1 MRIAFACLAA
11 VTFTVPAFAQFSNDA
26 SSNLVLADSGGEQV
40 QPKVRVAADGA
51 IWYSWFDNAN
61 GGYKPTVMCVNPRGF
76 QLLPHNG
83 VTLANTTNGS
93 TVDYGLT
100 TDAQGNALIT
110 FMDNSLGGSQVVT
123 VHKISQD
130 GVKLWGPNGV
140 QMIGSTGAANPKVAS
155 LSNGDVMVGWSVGG
169 SFTLQRLAS
178 ANGAIIGLP
187 IPTIEVGHAL
197 TLSDLQPGDNGSV
210 IALWI
215 RGFTTNFLSSKWLY
229 AQKWDTTGTAVWPV
243 TPGLTA
249 VGVYA
254 PQPNVAPYG
263 AQGGSVQNG
272 YFPTMPPDGF
282 GGVVVGWY
290 ETAGTRNAYVQHV
303 RSNGEFRLPAN
314 GQPTGSANIP
324 GANIAIA
331 GTAAYLAAT
340 DEIVLGWIETNAG
353 SQSTNAIYAQK
364 IAADNSVQWG
374 GGAVVRTT
382 ADTSQPS
389 FLKALPAGSGAFL
402 TWINSA
408 GGTDQNIRVQKL
420 DAGGNAQFD
429 ENGDTVC
436 SAGGA
441 KSRLDAALLPNGAIV
456 TTFGTGASGSVDI
469 LTQPESLSR
478 RLGPGACTDADVAA
492 LGGALYSDELLTAD
506 DVVGYLGAFF
516 AGDLLHSDLA
526 QLGGARGPDGQLT
539 PDDLVYFLSQF
550 FAGCGF

>member
-1 MRIAFACLAA
+1 MRIALACLAA
-11 VTFTVPAFAQFSNDA
+11 VTFAVPALAQFSNDA
-26 SSNLVLADSGGEQV
+26 STNLVLADSGGEQV
-40 QPKVRVAADGA
+40 QPKVRVATDGA
-51 IWYSWFDNAN
+51 IWYSWYDNVS
-61 GGYKPTVMCVNPRGF
+61 GGYRPTVMCVNPRGF
-76 QLLPHNG
+76 ELFAHNG
-83 VTLANTTNGS
+83 LTLANTTNSS
-93 TVDYGLT
+93 TVDYGFT

-123 VHKISQD
+123 VHKISQA
-130 GVKLWGPNGV
+130 GVKLWGANGV
-140 QMIGSTGAANPKVAS
+140 QLAGSTGAANPKVAS
-155 LSNGDVMVGWSVGG
+155 LSNGDVMVGWSLSGA
-169 SFTLQRLAS
+169 FTVQRLAG
-178 ANGAIIGLP
+178 ANGATVGTP
-187 IPTIEVGHAL
+187 IPTAESGHAL

-229 AQKWDTTGTAVWPV
+229 AQKWDATGAAVWPV

-272 YFPTMPPDGF
+272 YFPTMSPDGS

-290 ETAGTRNAYVQHV
+290 ENAGSRNAYVQQV
-303 RSNGEFRLPAN
+303 RSNGSLRFPAN

-324 GANIAIA
+324 GPNMTLA
-331 GTAAYLAAT
+331 GTACYLSAT
-340 DEIVLGWIETNAG
+340 DEIVLGWVETNT
-353 SQSTNAIYAQK
+353 STQTSNAIYAQK
-364 IAADNSVQWG
+364 FAADNSVQWFN
-374 GGAVVRTT
+374 GAVVRDLG
-382 ADTSQPS
+382 DTSQPS
-389 FLKALPAGSGAFL
+389 FLKALPAGTGAFL

-429 ENGDTVC
+429 ANGDTVC

-456 TTFGTGASGSVDI
+456 TTFGSGAIGSVDI

-516 AGDLLHSDLA
+516 AGDLLHADLA
-526 QLGGARGPDGQLT
+526 MLGGTRGPDGQLT
-539 PDDLVYFLSQF
+539 PDDLVYFLGQF